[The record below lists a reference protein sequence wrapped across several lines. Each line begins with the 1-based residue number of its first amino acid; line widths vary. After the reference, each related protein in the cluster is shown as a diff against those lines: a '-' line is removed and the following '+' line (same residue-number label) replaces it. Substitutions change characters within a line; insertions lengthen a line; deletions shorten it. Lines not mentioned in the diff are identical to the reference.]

1 MDRNNALDDSV
12 QQQTEPKLCG
22 SCFQFFGNPASMG
35 MCSKCYREHASISAK
50 QVEVQQ
56 QAQAV
61 AEAAAHVFPTP
72 APVPS
77 PMQLESTPTLV
88 VPPPD
93 VVPTCP
99 ASCSSVNSVATPAAA
114 ATDDPPIQK
123 NHNRCFCCNK
133 RVGLT
138 GFKCRCSFTF
148 CSEHRYSDKH
158 DCTYD
163 YKASHRDALAKAN
176 PTVVADKVQRI

>member
-1 MDRNNALDDSV
+1 MH
-12 QQQTEPKLCG
+12 
-22 SCFQFFGNPASMG
+22 GNVVCWG
-35 MCSKCYREHASISAK
+35 
-50 QVEVQQ
+50 
-56 QAQAV
+56 
-61 AEAAAHVFPTP
+61 F
-72 APVPS
+72 PVPS

-176 PTVVADKVQRI
+176 PTVVADKVQRVRAATLW